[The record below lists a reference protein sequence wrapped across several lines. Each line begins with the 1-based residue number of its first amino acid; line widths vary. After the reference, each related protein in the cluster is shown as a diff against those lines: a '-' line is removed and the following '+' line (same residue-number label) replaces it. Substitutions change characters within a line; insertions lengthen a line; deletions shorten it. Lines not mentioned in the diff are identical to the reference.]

1 MASDDILEAR
11 RVGRA
16 DRDEEVERLTAHLT
30 AARNAVKL
38 VIARGQSVPW
48 QTVSEEDVDSFVE
61 FMREKIAQTGKDGG
75 A

>member
-16 DRDEEVERLTAHLT
+16 DRDEEVERLRAQLA